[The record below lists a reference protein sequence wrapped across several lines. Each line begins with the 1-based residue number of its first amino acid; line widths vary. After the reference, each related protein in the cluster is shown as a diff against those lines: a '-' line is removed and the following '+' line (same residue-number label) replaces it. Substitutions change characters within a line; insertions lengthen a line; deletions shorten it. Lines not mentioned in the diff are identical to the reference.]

1 MESEHKARPNPEP
14 ASARETHGFQ
24 AEVRELL
31 KLMIHSLYSHREIF
45 LRELL
50 SNASDACDRLRFA
63 AIADGALLAEDREL
77 AIRIDADPS
86 AGTLTI
92 TDNGIGMTRE
102 EAIANLGTI
111 ARSGTAEFFRSLSGD
126 EQKAS
131 QLIGQFGVGFYS
143 AFIVA
148 ERVEVRS
155 RKAGAPPEAGVRWE
169 SGADG
174 QFTVETLTQ
183 PARGT
188 AVTLHLKAD
197 AREFADPMRVRG
209 LIRRYSDHIGFAVR
223 MRKGEPREAA
233 SARAGTRGPEARP
246 GTDMSG
252 EPREAA
258 SVRAGVRGPEARPG
272 KDMSESEASLEY
284 EVVNQAKALWTLPRT
299 QISDEEYRQ
308 FYQYLAHDFTDPL
321 AWSHNKVEG
330 KREYISLL
338 YLPARAPFD
347 LWQREAAR
355 GLKLYVRRVFIMDD
369 AEQFLPLYLRF
380 VKGVVDC
387 SDLPLNISRELLQQD
402 PEVEA
407 IRGGLAKRVLDL
419 LARLAKDEPQKYA
432 TFWKEFG
439 AVLKEGIAQDLPNQG
454 ALLPL
459 LRFASTHASD
469 NDPSVSL
476 GDYLARMQSG
486 QERIYYVIAET
497 LEAARASPAIERL
510 KERGLEVLLL
520 AERIDEWVMGQLET
534 YEGKRFKDAARGD
547 LELGALA
554 SDADRKQHDAQ
565 LKESKGLL
573 KRIKDALG
581 ERITEARLSERL
593 SESPACLVLGEHD
606 LPERMRRI
614 LAAAG
619 QKTPQARP
627 LLEVNVGHPL
637 IRYLD
642 GLTDPAQFAE
652 LAQLLYE
659 QALLTEGAALANAP
673 EYVQRLN
680 RLLVRLAA
688 PPGAAS

>member
-1 MESEHKARPNPEP
+1 MESEHKPRPNPEP
-14 ASARETHGFQ
+14 ASARQTHGFQ

-155 RKAGAPPEAGVRWE
+155 RKAGVPAQAGVRWE

-174 QFTVETLTQ
+174 EFTVETVTQ

-223 MRKGEPREAA
+223 MRKEG
-233 SARAGTRGPEARP
+233 
-246 GTDMSG
+246 
-252 EPREAA
+252 
-258 SVRAGVRGPEARPG
+258 
-272 KDMSESEASLEY
+272 EASLEY

-355 GLKLYVRRVFIMDD
+355 GVKLYVRRVFIMDD

-380 VKGVVDC
+380 VKGVVDS
-387 SDLPLNISRELLQQD
+387 SDLPLNISREILQQD

-407 IRGGLAKRVLDL
+407 IRSSLTKRVLDL

-454 ALLPL
+454 AILPL

-476 GDYLARMQSG
+476 GDYLARMKPG

-547 LELGALA
+547 LQLGALA
-554 SDADRKQHDAQ
+554 SDADHKQHNAQ

-581 ERITEARLSERL
+581 ERITEVRLSERL
-593 SESPACLVLGEHD
+593 RESPACLVLGEHD
-606 LPERMRRI
+606 MPERMRRI

-627 LLEVNVGHPL
+627 VLEVNVEHPL
-637 IRYLD
+637 LRYLD
-642 GLTDPAQFAE
+642 GLTDAGQFAE

>member
-1 MESEHKARPNPEP
+1 MESEHHRQPNPEP

-45 LRELL
+45 LRELI

-63 AIADGALLAEDREL
+63 AIAHSALLADDPEL
-77 AIRIDADPS
+77 GLRIDADPA

-102 EAIANLGTI
+102 EAVANLGTI

-155 RKAGAPPEAGVRWE
+155 RKAGTPAEAGVRWE

-174 QFTVETLTQ
+174 EFTVETVNQ
-183 PARGT
+183 AARGT
-188 AVTLHLKAD
+188 SVTLHLKAD

-223 MRKGEPREAA
+223 MRKEG
-233 SARAGTRGPEARP
+233 
-246 GTDMSG
+246 
-252 EPREAA
+252 
-258 SVRAGVRGPEARPG
+258 
-272 KDMSESEASLEY
+272 EASLEY

-299 QISDEEYRQ
+299 QVSDEEYRQ

-330 KREYISLL
+330 KREYTSLL

-347 LWQREAAR
+347 LWQREGAR
-355 GLKLYVRRVFIMDD
+355 GVKLYVRRVFIMDD
-369 AEQFLPLYLRF
+369 AEQFLPQYLRF
-380 VKGVVDC
+380 VKGVVDS
-387 SDLPLNISRELLQQD
+387 SDLPLNVSREILQQD

-407 IRGGLAKRVLDL
+407 IRSGLTKRVLDL
-419 LARLAKDEPQKYA
+419 LARLAKDEPDKYA

-439 AVLKEGIAQDLPNQG
+439 AVLKEGIAQDHANQG
-454 ALLPL
+454 SILPL
-459 LRFASTHASD
+459 LRFASTHNTD
-469 NDPSVSL
+469 NTPSVGL
-476 GDYLARMQSG
+476 ADYLARLKPG
-486 QERIYYVIAET
+486 QERIYYVIGES
-497 LEAARASPAIERL
+497 LEAARGSPAIERL
-510 KERGLEVLLL
+510 RERGLEVLLL
-520 AERIDEWVMGQLET
+520 GERIDEWVMGQLQS
-534 YEGKRFKDAARGD
+534 YEGKRFKDASRGD
-547 LELGALA
+547 LELGGLVNE
-554 SDADRKQHDAQ
+554 ADRKEHDAQ

-581 ERITEARLSERL
+581 ERVVEVRVSERL
-593 SESPACLVLGEHD
+593 TESPAVLVLGEHD

-619 QKTPQARP
+619 QKTPQGRP
-627 LLEVNVGHPL
+627 VLEVNVGHPL
-637 IRYLD
+637 VRYLD
-642 GLTDPAQFAE
+642 GVADPAQFAE

-659 QALLTEGAALANAP
+659 QAVLAEGGELANAP

-688 PPGAAS
+688 PPRAAS

>member
-1 MESEHKARPNPEP
+1 MESEHKPRPNPEP
-14 ASARETHGFQ
+14 ASARQTHGFQ

-63 AIADGALLAEDREL
+63 AIADAALLAEEPEL
-77 AIRIDADPS
+77 GIRIDADPS

-155 RKAGAPPEAGVRWE
+155 RKAGVPAEAGVRWE

-174 QFTVETLTQ
+174 EFTVETLTQ

-188 AVTLHLKAD
+188 SVTLHLKAD
-197 AREFADPMRVRG
+197 AREFADALRVRG

-223 MRKGEPREAA
+223 MRKQGEPREAA

-252 EPREAA
+252 EP
-258 SVRAGVRGPEARPG
+258 
-272 KDMSESEASLEY
+272 SLEY

-308 FYQYLAHDFTDPL
+308 FYQYLAHDFADPL

-476 GDYLARMQSG
+476 GDYLARMKSG

-534 YEGKRFKDAARGD
+534 YEGKRFKDASRGD
-547 LELGALA
+547 LELGGLA
-554 SDADRKQHDAQ
+554 SDADRREQDAQ

-581 ERITEARLSERL
+581 QRITEARVSERL
-593 SESPACLVLGEHD
+593 RESPACLVLGEHD

-659 QALLTEGAALANAP
+659 QALLTEGGQLANAP

-688 PPGAAS
+688 PQGAVS